1 MLIDQTNDEGRR
13 PNASAADLRPSSF
26 VPEVERARAGFT
38 AECYARLVQL
48 KDVYGPDNLFRLSAN
63 NIPATRSLVVVP

>member
-1 MLIDQTNDEGRR
+1 MRIDQTNDEEPRT
-13 PNASAADLRPSSF
+13 NASAVVVRPSSF
-26 VPEVERARAGFT
+26 VPEVECARAGFT

-48 KDVYGPDNLFRLSAN
+48 KDVYDPGNLFRLSAN